1 MKWIQLSII
10 FSLACWITG
19 CRAAGYHTL
28 AQDFRFPAKFDMFKE
43 LMKKHYVADDRETQ
57 SQDDEPP
64 QEVEIVGLNQYGLP
78 ENIQNDPG
86 DQLRASTFRLKREP
100 YMSMI
105 QRQGFFPKT
114 EPGRD
119 FLSDKPGRDFL
130 EEKRLKRNLLKRFFG
145 FHSGFWLMALPVS
158 KPIEGPSLVK
168 ENSREVGTGEAQM
181 NVAWASPHIVLVPDH
196 TLRI

>member
-19 CRAAGYHTL
+19 CRAARYHTMVH
-28 AQDFRFPAKFDMFKE
+28 DFRFPAKFEIFKE

-57 SQDDEPP
+57 NENDEPP

-78 ENIQNDPG
+78 ENIQNDAG

-100 YMSMI
+100 FMGMT
-105 QRQGFFPKT
+105 Q
-114 EPGRD
+114 E
-119 FLSDKPGRDFL
+119 KPGRDFL
-130 EEKRLKRNLLKRFFG
+130 EEKRLKRNLLKRFF
-145 FHSGFWLMALPVS
+145 
-158 KPIEGPSLVK
+158 
-168 ENSREVGTGEAQM
+168 
-181 NVAWASPHIVLVPDH
+181 DH

>member
-1 MKWIQLSII
+1 MGLNGLCHICGTFHGPQTSNLWSVSDHII
-10 FSLACWITG
+10 FKVCQRQSYQFLKIHSIKVIVVVYKSNFTNILF
-19 CRAAGYHTL
+19 YS
-28 AQDFRFPAKFDMFKE
+28 
-43 LMKKHYVADDRETQ
+43 DRETQ

-145 FHSGFWLMALPVS
+145 EFRDGLLR
-158 KPIEGPSLVK
+158 
-168 ENSREVGTGEAQM
+168 SRAT
-181 NVAWASPHIVLVPDH
+181 
-196 TLRI
+196 

>member
-1 MKWIQLSII
+1 
-10 FSLACWITG
+10 
-19 CRAAGYHTL
+19 
-28 AQDFRFPAKFDMFKE
+28 MF
-43 LMKKHYVADDRETQ
+43 YSDRETQ
-57 SQDDEPP
+57 SEDDEPP

-119 FLSDKPGRDFL
+119 FLSDKPGRDLL

-145 FHSGFWLMALPVS
+145 EFRDGLLRSRATWAMAPEIFKQFLR
-158 KPIEGPSLVK
+158 K
-168 ENSREVGTGEAQM
+168 
-181 NVAWASPHIVLVPDH
+181 NVLNGKVFKKIITKGRLFDVQHFFFKKTFSQQVF
-196 TLRI
+196 TLAFG